1 MSIRLGI
8 CASAVALLTISGCSQ
23 VPVEISPETF
33 EPVAQGQYE
42 PSKQALLADCIFDG
56 WDTVMNY
63 AAPSQA
69 RLVKRAW
76 GYRVDAISLTN
87 KLMTAELRDDGTYTV
102 SRMKERRTVTTL
114 EPEIKAAM
122 ACLKKYG
129 TTTSGPGSKP

>member
-1 MSIRLGI
+1 MKLRLGI
-8 CASAVALLTISGCSQ
+8 CASAVGLLAISGCSQ
-23 VPVEISPETF
+23 IPIEFSPDTF

-42 PSKQALLADCIFDG
+42 PSKQALLADCVFDG
-56 WDTVMNY
+56 WDTVMNL

-102 SRMKERRTVTTL
+102 SRMKERRTITTL
-114 EPEIKAAM
+114 EPEIKAAT
-122 ACLKKYG
+122 ACLQKYG
-129 TTTSGPGSKP
+129 ATASKPGSKP

>member
-1 MSIRLGI
+1 MKFRLGI
-8 CASAVALLTISGCSQ
+8 CASAVGLLAISGCSQ
-23 VPVEISPETF
+23 IPIEISPETF
-33 EPVAQGQYE
+33 EPIAQGRYE

-69 RLVKRAW
+69 RLIKRAW

-102 SRMKERRTVTTL
+102 SRMKERRTIATL
-114 EPEIKAAM
+114 EPEIKAVT
-122 ACLKKYG
+122 ACLQQFG
-129 TTTSGPGSKP
+129 ATTSKVGG

>member
-1 MSIRLGI
+1 MKFRLGI
-8 CASAVALLTISGCSQ
+8 WTSAVALLAISGCSQ
-23 VPVEISPETF
+23 IPIEISPETF
-33 EPVAQGQYE
+33 EPIAQGQYA

-69 RLVKRAW
+69 RLIKRAS

-102 SRMKERRTVTTL
+102 SRMKERRIVTTL
-114 EPEIKAAM
+114 EPEIKAAR
-122 ACLKKYG
+122 ACLQKYG
-129 TTTSGPGSKP
+129 ATTSKIGG

>member
-1 MSIRLGI
+1 MKFRLGI
-8 CASAVALLTISGCSQ
+8 CASAVGLLAISGCSQ
-23 VPVEISPETF
+23 IPIEISPETF
-33 EPVAQGQYE
+33 EPIAQGRYE

-69 RLVKRAW
+69 RLIKRAW

-102 SRMKERRTVTTL
+102 SRMKERRTITTL
-114 EPEIKAAM
+114 EPEIKAVT
-122 ACLKKYG
+122 ACLQQFG
-129 TTTSGPGSKP
+129 ATTSKVGG

>member
-1 MSIRLGI
+1 MKFRLGI
-8 CASAVALLTISGCSQ
+8 CASAVGLLAISGCSQ
-23 VPVEISPETF
+23 IPIEISPETF
-33 EPVAQGQYE
+33 EPIAQGRYE

-69 RLVKRAW
+69 RLIKRAW

-102 SRMKERRTVTTL
+102 SRMKERRTITTL
-114 EPEIKAAM
+114 EPEIKAVT
-122 ACLKKYG
+122 ACLQRFG
-129 TTTSGPGSKP
+129 ATTSKVGG